1 MRLVSVAALAENR
14 VIGRDGEVPWPHI
27 EADVRQYRERVADS
41 PVILGRRTF
50 DSMRD
55 DLPGSRQVVVSR
67 SVDAVDVP
75 TAVVANGVEEALD
88 LARDLVG
95 AAAGP
100 TADGEAADAGADAD
114 RAAAEADRVVAEAD
128 RVVAEADRVVAEPDR
143 VAAEADPMP
152 EESVDAGGIDT
163 PGETDDPVYVL
174 GGGGIYELF
183 QPHLDGMALSHVDGA
198 YEGDTYYPEWDE
210 AEWEV
215 AAETEYDR
223 FTLREWVRRAA
234 AN

>member
-114 RAAAEADRVVAEAD
+114 R
-128 RVVAEADRVVAEPDR
+128 VVAEADRVVAEPDR

>member
-128 RVVAEADRVVAEPDR
+128 RVVAEPDR